1 MGSEERPTSSV
12 GTRLRAFREAMKM
25 GQEQLAEAIGGTKRG
40 IQDNELGRAL
50 PNSKA
55 LTGLCQLGLN
65 VNWLLTGEGPMLLK
79 EMGAAATAEGSAGAV
94 DEETLEYVIGAL
106 EERIA
111 AAGTKPSAKRRRPP
125 SRRFT
130 TTSWRATKATPRWSA
145 FCGWS
150 HERFSGA
157 VHSLPDRQALSDRL

>member
-1 MGSEERPTSSV
+1 
-12 GTRLRAFREAMKM
+12 M

-111 AAGTKPSAKRRRPP
+111 AAGTKPSAKK
-125 SRRFT
+125 
-130 TTSWRATKATPRWSA
+130 KAAAIAALYDYVMEGHKGDPKM
-145 FCGWS
+145 
-150 HERFSGA
+150 ERF
-157 VHSLPDRQALSDRL
+157 LRLVA